1 MSDTN
6 NKPAAEQQTTVTIK
20 ELLNFSDA
28 LCKLSISVDKA
39 FFILGAM
46 QDESEN
52 IGINKNQK
60 DEICAKAVTFNNLVQ
75 WCNILNDYVH
85 KSSQYTKA
93 LSSEYDR
100 IYNSL
105 KGVVQNG

>member
-28 LCKLSISVDKA
+28 LCELSISVDKA

-60 DEICAKAVTFNNLVQ
+60 DEICAKAIVFNNLVQ

-93 LSSEYDR
+93 LSNEYTR

-105 KGVVQNG
+105 KGVMQNG